1 MRVDGDW
8 VLNPVFSTP
17 KDGTTAVNT
26 VIRTLDQLYLGNTMT
41 QWWWALTIFGAT
53 LLAGLLLKRIVKYQY
68 QRMAKTPEL
77 ELMEMPFKIISR
89 TANTFLIII
98 SVFAALQSLVL
109 TEKVQHIADKVLL
122 IAICWQ
128 VGLWVST
135 AAMSWLEHRR
145 QFKLQQDRATAG
157 SLNIISVVLRVAIWV
172 VVLLLTLD
180 NLGIN
185 ITTLV
190 AGLGI
195 GGIAVAL
202 AVQNVLG
209 DLLAS
214 LSITLDK
221 PFVVGDALTIDDI
234 QGTVEQIGLKSTRLR
249 SVNGEQIIMA
259 NADLLKSRVRNFGRL
274 NERRAVMT
282 LQVAYDT
289 PAEKLPLLAEEIRKL
304 VAAKKKVR
312 LDRCHLSKLGVTAIE
327 FETVYF
333 VETADYGTFMDIQ
346 QAINLD
352 ILSYCTREGIRFAA
366 AVPQLILREQ

>member
-1 MRVDGDW
+1 M
-8 VLNPVFSTP
+8 
-17 KDGTTAVNT
+17 NT

-41 QWWWALTIFGAT
+41 QWWWALTIFGAA
-53 LLAGLLLKRIVKYQY
+53 LVIGLALKRVVKYYY
-68 QRMAKTPEL
+68 QRMEKTVEV
-77 ELMEMPFKIISR
+77 ELMEMPLKVISR
-89 TANTFLIII
+89 TANTFLVIV
-98 SVFAALQSLVL
+98 SLFTALQSLKL
-109 TEKVQHIADKVLL
+109 TEKVQHTSEKVLL

-157 SLNIISVVLRVAIWV
+157 SLNIISVVLRVAIWA

-289 PAEKLPLLAEEIRKL
+289 PREKLQSLTEELRRLIS
-304 VAAKKKVR
+304 AQNKVR
-312 LDRCHLSKLGVTAIE
+312 LDRCHLSKLGSGAIE

-333 VETADYGTFMDIQ
+333 VESSNYGTFMDTQ

-352 ILSYCTREGIRFAA
+352 ILSYCAREGIRLAPT
-366 AVPQLILREQ
+366 VPQLVLREQ